1 MKQIYLDNAATTQMD
16 KRVAKEMSKWMG
28 KNYGNASSSHFF
40 GIKANQAIKVA
51 RSKISTYLGAAED
64 RIFFT
69 SGATES
75 NNWVIQSLVYNE
87 LQKPE
92 ESRKDEIVVSAMEH
106 NSVLQV
112 CKFFTGKMKIKVVKN
127 NVYGKIDLKNLDNLI
142 NKRTL
147 LVCIMSLNNE
157 TGYLNPIEKI
167 AKIVHLKNSLLLCD
181 CTQFINSYLS
191 YLQDSIG
198 KGKKLCE
205 YIPADFITFSAHKI
219 HGPTGVGCLIFSKRT
234 LGRKFLLGGGQE
246 RGLRAG
252 TYNTAGIVGMAT
264 AIELLHNFDSKKA
277 YYHYK
282 NLCLYLKKEILKQG
296 IRWKPNTF
304 LSVSEIISL
313 DLSKNFNSYNL
324 AEELGLFGIA
334 VSSGSA
340 CDADGKT
347 LSHVLKAMSKDE
359 RTIRNTVRISFSKY
373 TTKRDIKIFVKVL
386 KKIMEG
392 EENQN
397 EIKSDVR

>member
-1 MKQIYLDNAATTQMD
+1 MKQIYLDNAATTKMD

-28 KNYGNASSSHFF
+28 KDYGNASSSHFF
-40 GIKANQAIKVA
+40 GIKANLAVRVA
-51 RSKISTYLGAAED
+51 RSNISTYLGAPED

-112 CKFFTGKMKIKVVKN
+112 CKFFTGKMKIRVVKN
-127 NVYGKIDLKNLDNLI
+127 NVYGKIDLKNLDSLI

-181 CTQFINSYLS
+181 CTQFINPYLS

-198 KGKKLCE
+198 GGKKLCE

-219 HGPTGVGCLIFSKRT
+219 HGPTGVGCLIFSKKT
-234 LGRKFLLGGGQE
+234 LERKFLLGGGQE
-246 RGLRAG
+246 KGLRAG

-264 AIELLHNFDSKKA
+264 AIELLHKFDSKKA
-277 YYHYK
+277 YCHYK

-324 AEELGLFGIA
+324 AEEMGLFGIA

-347 LSHVLKAMSKDE
+347 LSHVLKAMNKDE